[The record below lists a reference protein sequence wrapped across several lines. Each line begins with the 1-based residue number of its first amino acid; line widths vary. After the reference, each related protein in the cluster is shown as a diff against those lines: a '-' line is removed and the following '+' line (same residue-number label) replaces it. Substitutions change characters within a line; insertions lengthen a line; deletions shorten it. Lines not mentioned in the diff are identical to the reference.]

1 MKNIGGEDMKMFKEV
16 MEVIAVTAMIIGAMV
31 AVFAI
36 YAAEVGHPIF

>member
-1 MKNIGGEDMKMFKEV
+1 MKRLKKLI
-16 MEVIAVTAMIIGAMV
+16 EVIAETAVIIGAMV